1 MRIRGRLAV
10 SYAIL
15 LLFIFAVVLV
25 AVQRFDR
32 LSNQLQAVVERDAAL
47 VELTS
52 SVNLD
57 AESIAGRLLL
67 LFIVE
72 DRDARVELYKDIDAR
87 NRTIDAAVERLQN
100 LLADTAQ
107 ASRLDELSE
116 LRRLYQDQLQLT
128 VETLEFGDRTEA
140 RRLMAGDTRDALN
153 QLLQHTAELE
163 QQQRQMMA
171 SRQQQTLSATQGSA
185 WLVTVLGLAALLAG
199 VLMATLITPSIVR
212 PLRSAV
218 DAADAIASGNL
229 QHDVAPGGRDEIG
242 QLLRS
247 FSTMREQLHRVI
259 GTIRANA
266 TAVSQAAVQMRQFTT
281 EVQTDSAGQHDL
293 AQAIDHSVG
302 QLSADSQAMASNVQ
316 VARDQA
322 SRARALARDGVAGV
336 TEAADGIRH
345 TAALIDQSA
354 ASIEQLSESASEV
367 IGAVSQ
373 IREIADQTNLLALNA
388 SIEAARAGS
397 EGRGFAVVA
406 DEVRQLATRTG
417 EVTDDINRI
426 LGRINDQTDQ
436 AAQRI
441 RAGKAG
447 MDEGVT
453 LIGRIVE
460 PLTALDADAQAS
472 LDSLEHLSELATHQA
487 DASQSISQRVRD
499 ITEMAQTSHSTTVKL
514 AQLGE
519 HLLETAQGTETA
531 VGRFRLEAE

>member
-10 SYAIL
+10 SYAVL

-25 AVQRFDR
+25 AVQRFSH
-32 LSNQLQAVVERDAAL
+32 LSNQLRAVVERDAAL

-72 DRDARVELYKDIDAR
+72 DRDARVELYKDIDTR
-87 NRTIDAAVERLQN
+87 NRSIDTAVEELST
-100 LLADTAQ
+100 LLADSPH
-107 ASRLDELSE
+107 ASRLDQLSE

-128 VETLEFGDRTEA
+128 VETLEFGDRSEA
-140 RRLMAGDTRDALN
+140 RRQMAGATRQALN
-153 QLLQHTAELE
+153 DLLQLTAELE
-163 QQQRQMMA
+163 QRQRAMMED
-171 SRQQQTLSATQGSA
+171 RQQQTLTTTHRSA
-185 WLVTVLGLAALLAG
+185 WLVTLLGLAALLAG
-199 VLMATLITPSIVR
+199 VLMAALITPGIVR

-218 DAADAIASGNL
+218 VAADAIASGNL
-229 QHDVAPGGRDEIG
+229 QHSIAAGGRDEIG

-247 FSTMREQLHRVI
+247 FSLMREQLHNVI

-266 TAVSQAAVQMRQFTT
+266 TAVSQAAVQLRQFTG

-293 AQAIDHSVG
+293 AQAIDQSVG
-302 QLSADSQAMASNVQ
+302 QLSNDSQAMAGNVQ

-336 TEAADGIRH
+336 KLAADGIRH
-345 TAALIDQSA
+345 TAELIDHSA
-354 ASIEQLSESASEV
+354 ASIERLNESASEV

-406 DEVRQLATRTG
+406 DEVRHLATRTS

-426 LGRINDQTDQ
+426 LSRINDQTDQ

-441 RAGKAG
+441 RVGKAG
-447 MDEGVT
+447 MDEGVE

-460 PLTALDADAQAS
+460 PLTELDADAQAS
-472 LDSLEHLSELATHQA
+472 LDSLEHLADLAMHQA
-487 DASQSISQRVRD
+487 DASQSISQRVGE
-499 ITEMAQTSHSTTVKL
+499 ITQMAQTNHNATVKL

-519 HLLETAQGTETA
+519 HLLATAQGTESA
-531 VGRFRLEAE
+531 VGRFSLGAN